1 METSTP
7 KKAPRCKQCGGPTKG
22 HAALGSKPGP
32 KNCSNPPWAEDD
44 AGAIG
49 NVVGVIQAQAD
60 AAAKE
65 QEAAEPGTTGDAG
78 PVEEAPSSG
87 RGTFVMLKPPLHK
100 ALTKLQPRKSV
111 FSETDDEVLSEE
123 AQANSFEMP
132 SFEVGKRDV
141 ARERVESSSDA
152 MMDVRKHVAGKVFAV
167 CLCAKDRDCVC
178 PGEVKFGPDPSAL
191 TAVVAAVAMFE
202 DPVTQ
207 EDWRPALALAR
218 DGWTADRPNT
228 LVLVPSIA
236 AKGVAIK
243 GKVVVE
249 ALRVVEVVK
258 GRKVVDT
265 KLTLKMDGV
274 EIKLPAAHVKKGFKS
289 PLVLDYLEAPIY
301 QLDESAD
308 EASGAD
314 EEDEA
319 SIAED
324 EASIAEEEDLE
335 DDEDVAD
342 MNDVSNES
350 LKTKDD
356 DMTEGKNESCGEQF
370 KSASENEDDEEE
382 SSEEIEVKDD
392 AEETKEEEGIE
403 EDIED
408 NEYEENVDKDDAEE
422 TKEEEDDE
430 ETEAEDTEDEA
441 EEDENE
447 SEEMEGS
454 SDDE

>member
-44 AGAIG
+44 DAGAIG
-49 NVVGVIQAQAD
+49 NVVGVIRAQAD

-65 QEAAEPGTTGDAG
+65 QEPAEPGTTGDAG
-78 PVEEAPSSG
+78 LVEEEAPSSG

-111 FSETDDEVLSEE
+111 FSETDDEVLPEE

-152 MMDVRKHVAGKVFAV
+152 MMDVRTHVAGKVFAV
-167 CLCAKDRDCVC
+167 CLCAKDRDCEC
-178 PGEVKFGPDPSAL
+178 PGEVKFGPDPSSM

-265 KLTLKMDGV
+265 RLTLKMDGV

-289 PLVLDYLEAPIY
+289 PLVLEYLEAPLY

-308 EASGAD
+308 EAVSGAD
-314 EEDEA
+314 EEDVA
-319 SIAED
+319 SIPED
-324 EASIAEEEDLE
+324 EASIDDEEEDQE

-342 MNDVSNES
+342 TNDVSSECS
-350 LKTKDD
+350 KTEDD
-356 DMTEGKNESCGEQF
+356 DMTESKNESSGEEF
-370 KSASENEDDEEE
+370 KSASENEDDNEKE
-382 SSEEIEVKDD
+382 SCEEIEEKDE

-403 EDIED
+403 GDMEDSEV
-408 NEYEENVDKDDAEE
+408 EENMDKDDAEE
-422 TKEEEDDE
+422 TKEEEDYE
-430 ETEAEDTEDEA
+430 ETGDEA

>member
-1 METSTP
+1 
-7 KKAPRCKQCGGPTKG
+7 
-22 HAALGSKPGP
+22 
-32 KNCSNPPWAEDD
+32 
-44 AGAIG
+44 
-49 NVVGVIQAQAD
+49 
-60 AAAKE
+60 
-65 QEAAEPGTTGDAG
+65 
-78 PVEEAPSSG
+78 
-87 RGTFVMLKPPLHK
+87 
-100 ALTKLQPRKSV
+100 
-111 FSETDDEVLSEE
+111 
-123 AQANSFEMP
+123 MP

-152 MMDVRKHVAGKVFAV
+152 MMDVRTHVAGKVFSV

-178 PGEVKFGPDPSAL
+178 PGEGKFGPDPSAL
-191 TAVVAAVAMFE
+191 TAAVAAVAMFE
-202 DPVTQ
+202 DPVTE

-289 PLVLDYLEAPIY
+289 PLVLEYLEAPLF

-314 EEDEA
+314 EDEA

-324 EASIAEEEDLE
+324 KASTAEEEDLE
-335 DDEDVAD
+335 DDDVAD
-342 MNDVSNES
+342 MNDVSSECS
-350 LKTKDD
+350 KTQDD
-356 DMTEGKNESCGEQF
+356 DMTEGENVSCGEEF
-370 KSASENEDDEEE
+370 KSASENEDDQE
-382 SSEEIEVKDD
+382 SSEEIEDNDD
-392 AEETKEEEGIE
+392 AEETKEKEGIE

-408 NEYEENVDKDDAEE
+408 TEDEENVSKDDAED
-422 TKEEEDDE
+422 TKEEEGDE
-430 ETEAEDTEDEA
+430 EEDTGDEA

>member
-44 AGAIG
+44 DAGAIG
-49 NVVGVIQAQAD
+49 NVVGVIRAQAD

-65 QEAAEPGTTGDAG
+65 QEPAEPGTTGDAG

-111 FSETDDEVLSEE
+111 FSETDDEVLPEE

-152 MMDVRKHVAGKVFAV
+152 MMDVRTHVAGKVFAV
-167 CLCAKDRDCVC
+167 CLCAKDRDCEC
-178 PGEVKFGPDPSAL
+178 PGEVKFGPDPSSM

-265 KLTLKMDGV
+265 KITLKMDGV

-289 PLVLDYLEAPIY
+289 PLVVEYLEAPLY
-301 QLDESAD
+301 QLDESA
-308 EASGAD
+308 
-314 EEDEA
+314 DEA

-342 MNDVSNES
+342 MNDVSSER

-356 DMTEGKNESCGEQF
+356 DMTEGENESCGEEL
-370 KSASENEDDEEE
+370 KTSSENEDDEEE
-382 SSEEIEVKDD
+382 SSEEIEDKDNT
-392 AEETKEEEGIE
+392 EETKEEEGIE

-408 NEYEENVDKDDAEE
+408 TEDEEIVDKDDAEE
-422 TKEEEDDE
+422 TKEEEGDE
-430 ETEAEDTEDEA
+430 EIEEEDTGDEA

>member
-44 AGAIG
+44 DAGAIG
-49 NVVGVIQAQAD
+49 NVVGVIRAQAD

-65 QEAAEPGTTGDAG
+65 QEPAEPGTTGDAG

-111 FSETDDEVLSEE
+111 FSETDDEVLPEE

-152 MMDVRKHVAGKVFAV
+152 MMDVRTHVAGKVFAV
-167 CLCAKDRDCVC
+167 CLCAKDRDCEC
-178 PGEVKFGPDPSAL
+178 PGEVKFGPDPSSM

-265 KLTLKMDGV
+265 KITLKMDGV

-289 PLVLDYLEAPIY
+289 PLVVEYLEAPLY
-301 QLDESAD
+301 QLDESA
-308 EASGAD
+308 
-314 EEDEA
+314 DEA

-342 MNDVSNES
+342 INDVSSER

-356 DMTEGKNESCGEQF
+356 DMTEGENESCGEEL

-382 SSEEIEVKDD
+382 SYEEIEDED
-392 AEETKEEEGIE
+392 NAEEGIE

-408 NEYEENVDKDDAEE
+408 TEDEENVDKDDAEE
-422 TKEEEDDE
+422 TKEEEGDE
-430 ETEAEDTEDEA
+430 ETEEEDTGDEA